1 MKTLL
6 APLALLLGL
15 PLLALAPALVRAT
28 PWDDTEVAKKKEPIT
43 LLELSRQAKNVKV
56 YQDGK
61 LIASYPVAVGRPDS
75 PTPLGEHTV
84 HRMMKDPVWSSPW
97 SARKVKP
104 SPLGPIGTRWI
115 GFWYTCGQRTSLDPN
130 PPQFRPGTCNEIGF
144 HGTGRLK
151 SIGKAASSGCVRM
164 FDRDAVALYDL
175 VKEGTRV
182 RVID

>member
-1 MKTLL
+1 MKTLP
-6 APLALLLGL
+6 ATLALLLGL
-15 PLLALAPALVRAT
+15 PTVVAMPLSASEM
-28 PWDDTEVAKKKEPIT
+28 PWDDTEVAKKKEPVT
-43 LLELSRQAKNVKV
+43 LLELSRKAKRVTV
-56 YQDGK
+56 YQDDRK
-61 LIASYPVAVGRPDS
+61 LVTYNVAVGRPDS

-97 SARKVKP
+97 SARQVKP

-115 GFWYTCGQRTSLDPN
+115 GFWYTCGTRTSLDAN
-130 PPQFRPGTCNEIGF
+130 PPEFRPGACNEIGF
-144 HGTGRLK
+144 HGTGKLD